1 MAGTRNTL
9 HYHYAAKHSQRRS
22 VETKVMTIHGIRWV
36 LVGVLLAVL
45 ASIPLPVAA
54 VRDGFGATPQS
65 YAPSTAQRARVTL
78 EQAADAVARA
88 TGGRILD
95 AKAVGNEYRIKV
107 LTRRGEVRVFYVNAD
122 TGSMHE

>member
-1 MAGTRNTL
+1 MAGTRETL
-9 HYHYAAKHSQRRS
+9 HYDHAGRHPQRRT
-22 VETKVMTIHGIRWV
+22 VETEAMTIHGIRWV

-45 ASIPLPVAA
+45 ASMPVPVAA
-54 VRDGFGATPQS
+54 GHDGFGAAPQS
-65 YAPSTAQRARVTL
+65 YAPSTAQRARLTL

-107 LTRRGEVRVFYVNAD
+107 LTRRGEVRVVYVNAD
-122 TGSMHE
+122 TGAMHE